1 MTNITRNK
9 GRLLGTSSAGIA
21 IAIIA
26 IIGHH
31 AHAQDAEEAGGQT
44 SEFIIINND
53 DPGEGLND
61 PTPVEPVGGNMG
73 TTLGE
78 QRLNV
83 FEAAV
88 QVWEGIL
95 VSDVPIE
102 FEAQFDELFCDETS
116 AVLGSAGPR
125 TAAADFTGA
134 QLPDTLYV
142 GAQANQQ
149 AGFDLD
155 PDNADLRARFNSL
168 LGTGPECLGG
178 LSFYLGIDGE
188 LAPEGT
194 IGLFDTI
201 LHEIAHGVGF
211 LSLVDDETGERF
223 LDTDDIFSR
232 NLQDD
237 TLGLNWPDLNDAE
250 RVASAINTGNL
261 QWNGK
266 IARFCAGQVLN
277 EGAAGDG
284 DVLMFAPDPVE
295 PGSSVSHFDRSL
307 TPDELMEPNATPTSI
322 LDLTVAA
329 FADMGWPI
337 SKKAAKRLCRPMH
350 LAAE

>member
-1 MTNITRNK
+1 MTRIARHN
-9 GRLLGTSSAGIA
+9 GRLLETASAGVAMAMIA
-21 IAIIA
+21 FA
-26 IIGHH
+26 GHH
-31 AHAQDAEEAGGQT
+31 AHAQDTEVAGGQT
-44 SEFIIINND
+44 SEIIIINND

-102 FEAQFDELFCDETS
+102 FEAQFDELFCDATS
-116 AVLGSAGPR
+116 ATLGSAGPLS
-125 TAAADFTGA
+125 AFVDFTGA

-142 GAQANQQ
+142 SAQANQQ

-155 PDNADLRARFNSL
+155 PDTADLSARFNSL
-168 LGTGPECLGG
+168 LGTDPDCLSGVP
-178 LSFYLGIDGE
+178 FYLGIDGE
-188 LAPEGT
+188 LAPDGT
-194 IGLFDTI
+194 VGLFDTI

-211 LSLVDDETGERF
+211 VSLVDDETGERF

-237 TLGLNWPDLNDAE
+237 TLGLNWPDLTDAE
-250 RVASAINTGNL
+250 RAASAINTGNL
-261 QWNGK
+261 QWTGE

-307 TPDELMEPNATPTSI
+307 TPDELMEPSATPTSI
-322 LDLTVAA
+322 LDLTVAV

-337 SKKAAKRLCRPMH
+337 SEKAVKSLCRPMH
-350 LAAE
+350 MAAD

>member
-1 MTNITRNK
+1 MTNIARNNGK
-9 GRLLGTSSAGIA
+9 LFGTSSAGIA
-21 IAIIA
+21 IAMMAIA
-26 IIGHH
+26 GHH
-31 AHAQDAEEAGGQT
+31 AHARDAEEAGGQT
-44 SEFIIINND
+44 SEIIIINND
-53 DPGEGLND
+53 GPDEGLND
-61 PTPVEPVGGNMG
+61 PTPVEPVDGNMG

-88 QVWEGIL
+88 RVWEGIL

-116 AVLGSAGPR
+116 ATLGSAGPL

-155 PDNADLRARFNSL
+155 PDSADLSARFNSL

-266 IARFCAGQVLN
+266 IARFCAGRVLN